1 MSACSASCTC
11 TFLSIDKYQQGNNWL
26 VLSPC
31 NQDVV
36 RDSLYSH
43 SISAGQ
49 CARLFLSSRQLLRVS
64 FFAFLSADLRVSHVL
79 VCILF
84 LLSSSRIPTSA
95 SASTRAQLTRQFFA
109 TTRQCYNVV
118 RPKSCGLSC
127 FCNCRVAW
135 RCCKEICG
143 NINTKCK
150 TISINGRKQI
160 CAKEAEY
167 FCFFMKMALA
177 NLSSLKRTKLCLI
190 CV

>member
-1 MSACSASCTC
+1 MSAWSASCTC

-109 TTRQCYNVV
+109 TTRQCQAFVAWCVV
-118 RPKSCGLSC
+118 VTVEKY
-127 FCNCRVAW
+127 CRVVDVAKKIEW
-135 RCCKEICG
+135 RV
-143 NINTKCK
+143 
-150 TISINGRKQI
+150 ISTW
-160 CAKEAEY
+160 
-167 FCFFMKMALA
+167 
-177 NLSSLKRTKLCLI
+177 S
-190 CV
+190 